1 MRRKYCSQRDI
12 EYVRCRT
19 PIKILHSSDNS
30 GSVQGSFQ
38 KSSLP
43 SIRLRFESAKIR
55 LPPSASREIH
65 RKALNLEMKLTLN
78 KLRAIMRRDLLT
90 AARHRSAFVMTL
102 VGVFTE
108 LAAFYFLSRAIGPT
122 FRPGGTEYFPFLL
135 VGTGLYTFFLMSAQA
150 FLNSVQEAQQ
160 TGTLEVLMTTS
171 TAPAELIILSS
182 ISSFSGNLF
191 NLAIY
196 LFAGV
201 AIFRAPIHANL
212 LSCALV
218 LILSLLIGL
227 AVGIAAATLQVA
239 FQKGSAVLW
248 LLSSGLWFLS
258 GAMFPIQSLPGPLEF
273 LARALPLT
281 YAIDA
286 MRSGLLEG
294 RSVSQMAPALA
305 ILTSF
310 VVVLLPLSLGGL
322 SLSLR
327 RARQNGTLSFY

>member
-1 MRRKYCSQRDI
+1 M
-12 EYVRCRT
+12 
-19 PIKILHSSDNS
+19 
-30 GSVQGSFQ
+30 
-38 KSSLP
+38 
-43 SIRLRFESAKIR
+43 
-55 LPPSASREIH
+55 
-65 RKALNLEMKLTLN
+65 NLILN
-78 KLRAIMRRDLLT
+78 KLHAILRRDLLT
-90 AARHRSAFVMTL
+90 AVRHRSAFVMTL

-108 LAAFYFLSRAIGPT
+108 LAAFYFLSRAIGPS
-122 FRPGGTEYFPFLL
+122 FRPGGIEYFPFLL

-150 FLNSVQEAQQ
+150 FLSSVQEAQQ

-182 ISSFSGNLF
+182 ISSFSGNLV

-201 AIFRAPIHANL
+201 TIFRATIHANL
-212 LSCALV
+212 LSCVLV

-258 GAMFPIQSLPGPLEF
+258 GATFPIQSLPRPLEL

-286 MRSGLLEG
+286 MRGGLLEG
-294 RSVSQMAPALA
+294 RSVTEMAPTLT
-305 ILTSF
+305 ILTGF
-310 VVVLLPLSLGGL
+310 VVALLPLSLGGL